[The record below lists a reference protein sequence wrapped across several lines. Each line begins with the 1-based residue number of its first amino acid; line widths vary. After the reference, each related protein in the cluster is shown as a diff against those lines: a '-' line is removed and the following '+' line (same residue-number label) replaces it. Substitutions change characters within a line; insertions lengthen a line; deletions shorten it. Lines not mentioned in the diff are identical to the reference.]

1 MKKMLKTF
9 LKIISVFFGAL
20 ALGFAGL
27 YVSLAISDG
36 EAVAPAEVYLGGK
49 RKPLV
54 LAHRGG
60 AHLRPENTFEAYDHA
75 VELGVDVL
83 EIDARVSKDGE
94 FVVVHDST
102 VDRTTEG
109 TGRVE
114 EKSVAE
120 LKSLDAGFK
129 FTKDNGASFPFR
141 GKGLRIPTLLET
153 LGRYKGQNINIEIKQ
168 APAEKARALCM
179 TLRGR
184 IDPKNTVI
192 ASASSD
198 FLYPFRTEC
207 PEFTTSATFT
217 EVLDFLTR
225 YKLGVSSSYSP
236 VMRFLQIPSGFRYL
250 TILDEGFASS
260 ARSKGVGV
268 HVWTVNDEKEMRRM
282 IRLGVDGIITDK
294 PDLLIRIIEEESEKA
309 RMSQ

>member
-1 MKKMLKTF
+1 MLKTF
-9 LKIISVFFGAL
+9 LKIISVFFGAV

-60 AHLRPENTFEAYDHA
+60 ADLRPENTFEAYDHA
-75 VELGVDVL
+75 VDIDVDVL
-83 EIDARVSKDGE
+83 EIDVRISKDGE
-94 FVVVHDST
+94 FVVIHDST
-102 VDRTTEG
+102 VDRTTDRK
-109 TGRVE
+109 GRVE

-120 LKSLDAGFK
+120 LKSLDAGFN

-153 LGRYKGQNINIEIKQ
+153 LDRYKGQNINIEIKQ

-184 IDPKNTVI
+184 IDPKKTVI
-192 ASASSD
+192 ASASGD

-236 VMRFLQIPSGFRYL
+236 VMRFLQIPAGFRYL
-250 TILDEGFASS
+250 TILDRSFASS
-260 ARSKGVGV
+260 ARSKGLGI
-268 HVWTVNDEKEMRRM
+268 HVWTINDANEMRRL
-282 IRLGVDGIITDK
+282 IRLGVDGIVTDK
-294 PDLLIRIIEEESEKA
+294 PDLLIKVIEQEFGAS
-309 RMSQ
+309 RMMQ